1 MTIREL
7 YELYKK
13 HPLVCTDSRK
23 IEPGC
28 IYIALKGGNFDG
40 NAFAFAALEEGAA
53 FAVVDDVTL
62 RKDERLIVMNDG
74 LKTLQQLARFHRD
87 QFNIPVIGVTGS
99 NGKTT
104 TKELM
109 HAVLSQRF
117 RVLATKGNL
126 NNHIGVPL
134 TLFELSDVHDIAIIE
149 MGASH
154 PGDIDELCNIANPN
168 FGLITNVGKAH
179 METMGGID
187 GVFRTKTELFRY
199 VTSNNG
205 MLFVHSCDQGLVN
218 AAKNVKSIHY
228 GTMTTD
234 DVSGRIIRDG
244 NFVSVQWR
252 RDTQLEW
259 DSLPVVKT
267 NLTGTYNLPN
277 IMAAVAVGV
286 HFGLS
291 DIEIAKGLTGYEPSN
306 NRSEVR
312 RAGSNLLIL
321 DAYNANPSS
330 MDAALSNL
338 LAVNGSRKSVILGEM
353 LEVGTTSRDEHWAVC
368 QRLGTLGLTTVCLVG
383 REFYAL
389 KDDFRGFNFF
399 VDVDELIEW
408 LPKNP
413 LADEVILIKGSRGNK
428 LEKAAALLLTELN

>member
-1 MTIREL
+1 MTIRDL

-23 IEPGC
+23 IESGC

-62 RKDERLIVMNDG
+62 RKNDRLIVVNDG
-74 LKTLQQLARFHRD
+74 LKTLQQLARLHRD

-134 TLFELSDVHDIAIIE
+134 TLFELSDAHEIAIIE

-179 METMGGID
+179 M
-187 GVFRTKTELFRY
+187 
-199 VTSNNG
+199 
-205 MLFVHSCDQGLVN
+205 
-218 AAKNVKSIHY
+218 
-228 GTMTTD
+228 
-234 DVSGRIIRDG
+234 
-244 NFVSVQWR
+244 
-252 RDTQLEW
+252 
-259 DSLPVVKT
+259 
-267 NLTGTYNLPN
+267 
-277 IMAAVAVGV
+277 
-286 HFGLS
+286 
-291 DIEIAKGLTGYEPSN
+291 
-306 NRSEVR
+306 
-312 RAGSNLLIL
+312 
-321 DAYNANPSS
+321 
-330 MDAALSNL
+330 
-338 LAVNGSRKSVILGEM
+338 
-353 LEVGTTSRDEHWAVC
+353 
-368 QRLGTLGLTTVCLVG
+368 
-383 REFYAL
+383 
-389 KDDFRGFNFF
+389 
-399 VDVDELIEW
+399 
-408 LPKNP
+408 
-413 LADEVILIKGSRGNK
+413 
-428 LEKAAALLLTELN
+428 